1 MTRDEFRR
9 SLADPAP
16 PPGLSPPSEA
26 PWRGARGCDWF
37 VVNDVSESAP

>member
-9 SLADPAP
+9 TLADPAP
-16 PPGLSPPSEA
+16 SPGLSPP
-26 PWRGARGCDWF
+26 PGVLRRGARGCDWF